1 MAQRKFAIDVGQ
13 HESQVVITN
22 GSGMSAG
29 LELQIDD
36 AKLTKKEDAIILLT
50 EMVNRIQEGVW
61 PPVNS

>member
-13 HESQVVITN
+13 HDSQVVITN

-50 EMVNRIQEGVW
+50 EMVSRIQEGVW

>member
-13 HESQVVITN
+13 HDSQVVITT
-22 GSGMSAG
+22 GSGMTAG
-29 LELQIDD
+29 LELQVDD
-36 AKLTKKEDAIILLT
+36 TKCVKKEDAIILLT